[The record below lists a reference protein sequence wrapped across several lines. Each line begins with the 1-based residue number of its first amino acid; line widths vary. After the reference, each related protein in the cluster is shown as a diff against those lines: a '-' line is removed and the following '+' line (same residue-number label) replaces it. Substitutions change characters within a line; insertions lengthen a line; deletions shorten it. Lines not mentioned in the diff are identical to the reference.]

1 MIAVDREDILERQPL
16 KAEID
21 IVYIRQLVRL
31 RAKEYG
37 MGLVDQTRITTAASE
52 ILRNMFVHADGGEA
66 TISAVSVQG
75 RRGLMVTCRDRGP
88 GIPDIQLAMQ
98 DGYST
103 ADSLGCGLPGASRLV
118 DRMELDS
125 AVGQGTTVQLL
136 KYLP

>member
-1 MIAVDREDILERQPL
+1 MIAVDREDILERLPL

-21 IVYIRQLVRL
+21 IVHIRQLVRV

-52 ILRNMFVHADGGEA
+52 ILRNMYVHADGGEA

-125 AVGQGTTVQLL
+125 TVGQGTTVQLL